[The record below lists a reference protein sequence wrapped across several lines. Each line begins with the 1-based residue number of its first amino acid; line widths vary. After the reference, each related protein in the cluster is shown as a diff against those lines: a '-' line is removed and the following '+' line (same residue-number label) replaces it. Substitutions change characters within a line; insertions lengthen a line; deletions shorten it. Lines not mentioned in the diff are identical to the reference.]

1 LLPSSAKKIFPLL
14 SYAGLFHLKIS
25 QGIKRPDIIMAY
37 SREICHNN
45 AGGILMKV
53 GILGAGSIAKK
64 MTRTLNMMESAEAYY
79 E

>member
-1 LLPSSAKKIFPLL
+1 
-14 SYAGLFHLKIS
+14 
-25 QGIKRPDIIMAY
+25 
-37 SREICHNN
+37 
-45 AGGILMKV
+45 MKV